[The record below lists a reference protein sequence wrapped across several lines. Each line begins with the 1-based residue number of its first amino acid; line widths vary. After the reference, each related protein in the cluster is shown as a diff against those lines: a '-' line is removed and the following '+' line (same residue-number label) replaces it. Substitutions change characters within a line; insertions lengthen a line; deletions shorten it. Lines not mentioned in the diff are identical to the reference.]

1 MIRRPPR
8 STLFPYTTL
17 FRSLDL
23 EIEEARPM
31 VGAVDRIRDGL
42 IDRDRHGLR
51 RRIDLIAAVNR
62 ERLASH
68 GLTSTLPGRSSA
80 HPAGREAVEELR
92 VEPHEYLGFRVV
104 GRDGADGGQRIALLE
119 RAHPR
124 PPRGVAV
131 AHLPRGGGGQ
141 HVRHAVLP
149 ASTVST
155 VPVMLFAWSPSR
167 NSTVLATSSMS
178 GRRRSALRRAICSRC
193 APSSP
198 CVISVSRKPGATA
211 FTVTPMPPTS
221 RASERVK
228 PISEALVAPYTDS
241 PRYPV
246 NPMIEATLTI
256 RPPPSASAPAPHRTR
271 PPHCSPAHR

>member
-23 EIEEARPM
+23 EIEEGTPM
-31 VGAVDRIRDGL
+31 VGAPDRIRDGL
-42 IDRDRHGLR
+42 IDRHRHGLR

-68 GLTSTLPGRSSA
+68 GLTSTLPGRSST
-80 HPAGREAVEELR
+80 HPAGREAGEELR

-104 GRDGADGGQRIALLE
+104 GRGRDGADGGQRIALLE

-131 AHLPRGGGGQ
+131 AHLPRGGGRP

-149 ASTVST
+149 PSTVSPRPG
-155 VPVMLFAWSPSR
+155 VLVAWSPS
-167 NSTVLATSSMS
+167 L
-178 GRRRSALRRAICSRC
+178 
-193 APSSP
+193 
-198 CVISVSRKPGATA
+198 
-211 FTVTPMPPTS
+211 
-221 RASERVK
+221 
-228 PISEALVAPYTDS
+228 
-241 PRYPV
+241 
-246 NPMIEATLTI
+246 
-256 RPPPSASAPAPHRTR
+256 
-271 PPHCSPAHR
+271 